1 MVSFR
6 VHRAVSFGQ
15 HVALVGKSALLGKW
29 NIEDAVP
36 MEWEEGD
43 LWAVELDMHTWE
55 MVRPCLSRC
64 QPASSAACP
73 PPSLSHPSHAPAPWS
88 LVSSFSISPQTEAL
102 RLRAL
107 TDPRRRRRAG
117 GVQVH
122 RAVGVQWLAR
132 SHLATGA
139 Q

>member
-55 MVRPCLSRC
+55 MVRPSRTANPLPLLPVLLRVSPIPVTHLLRGLWC
-64 QPASSAACP
+64 PHPASA
-73 PPSLSHPSHAPAPWS
+73 
-88 LVSSFSISPQTEAL
+88 
-102 RLRAL
+102 RK
-107 TDPRRRRRAG
+107 PRRCACE
-117 GVQVH
+117 
-122 RAVGVQWLAR
+122 L
-132 SHLATGA
+132 
-139 Q
+139 

>member
-1 MVSFR
+1 VRHVTWRRGCRLQPVVVCFR

-55 MVRPCLSRC
+55 MVRPCLSCALNPLPLLPVLLRVT
-64 QPASSAACP
+64 PIPVIHMLREIWCP
-73 PPSLSHPSHAPAPWS
+73 HSAPARKS
-88 LVSSFSISPQTEAL
+88 
-102 RLRAL
+102 
-107 TDPRRRRRAG
+107 RRCACE
-117 GVQVH
+117 
-122 RAVGVQWLAR
+122 L
-132 SHLATGA
+132 
-139 Q
+139 